1 MILPKVDGSGGG
13 DDDGDLGG
21 DDDAY
26 DDTIWL
32 SGWVVE
38 KGSIYVQA
46 VCYDNPLLK
55 ASTGSLFMIVQLL

>member
-26 DDTIWL
+26 DDTI
-32 SGWVVE
+32 
-38 KGSIYVQA
+38 
-46 VCYDNPLLK
+46 
-55 ASTGSLFMIVQLL
+55 